1 MLKVKKIFSAFV
13 GMAMAANVFMT
24 MPFSAFAGEE
34 TTSRTYIYD
43 DYEISYD
50 ITNSWG
56 NTEKISVTIS
66 NTGDSTIEN
75 WMLSY
80 DDFNGEITGIWD
92 ANLAKTDS
100 GYEYVRNAGYNANI
114 QPDQSVSF
122 GYTLNDYTG
131 FPDTI
136 IMSQDRLEKPSSGFS
151 AELNII
157 NEWDTTFQGEI
168 ILTNKTDKPLEW
180 WELTFDSNFTITEV
194 TNSWAASVINNGNCN
209 YTFKGT
215 YTGIIG
221 PNSSVTLGFQAIK
234 NGDPMID
241 NVSLTEM
248 VFSNSV
254 ERSEENLADIG
265 EAYFKDI
272 ENVDDIATDAN
283 GFQYVK
289 NQFLV
294 TAYNDVSY
302 ATMET
307 LGDTYDADI
316 VGYIELTND
325 YQFEIEYDVTAT
337 DIYNIINE
345 LTDNPNVEYASINS
359 VIESECD
366 FTPNDPWNPNETI
379 DWDTTNPS
387 GSNWG
392 VEAIDAPGAWEYTD
406 QMSEVRIGLIDSLF
420 DTNQEDLNY
429 FQIWHN
435 SKPVP
440 IYSKFPTIYANNY
453 SNNNHGSH
461 VSGTMAAAFNN
472 NLGVSGVSVNSKLY
486 AYSTVGQR
494 SNPNLENIDTLME
507 VKYSTTLLI
516 GNNVKVINYSMG
528 FNRKNIDKREELEA
542 FIDSITPALE
552 QHLSKLIVMGY
563 DFVIVCSAGNNSI
576 DSTHNSLFTNASNPL
591 VKNRIIVVGSIG
603 RNDFTSSYHFS
614 STFSNTGERVDVV
627 APGEKIYSTVYGSRY
642 EDSFSWEYNGNIYS
656 AQWNGT
662 SMATPHVSGTAG
674 LLYSV
679 NPNLSGEQ
687 VKQIIVNTAG
697 GEGRTV
703 NDTNGRTYNIL
714 NARAAVEDALR
725 TEGENVD
732 KNESIVFV
740 RDYLNGT
747 RLNNATIRIQGR
759 EAHNNDVDMYLTEG
773 KPANLITGWY
783 NITVMA
789 DGYVTYRYKYHSTE
803 AFTTI
808 DLVEDIPNNTGY
820 LQITAKDWINNQN
833 ANTEFDLYTID
844 ENYNQVKQNTNGTY
858 ATTSGVTE
866 MIALAPGYYLPETTT
881 GQSQYVQELYP
892 VAANHTTNE
901 ICMKFGFEGTV
912 ETYGFEVHVE
922 DSAALGINFRLAAR
936 SSEESLRLDEA
947 IIATNIHP
955 VNYPGVYFH
964 FFDTQQVRDNK
975 DFSIGFKLTQAQ
987 INRLEKIADDSFGIK
1002 VMVSHGSYGTPN
1014 SDPIWITASDLIN
1027 NWDSQTEFVEFAGIS
1042 FDSAADAYKV
1052 DSNYW
1057 LLDSEN

>member
-24 MPFSAFAGEE
+24 MPFSSFADEE

-157 NEWDTTFQGEI
+157 NEWDTTFQGKI
-168 ILTNKTDKPLEW
+168 ILTNKTDKPMEW
-180 WELTFDSNFTITEV
+180 WELTFDSNFTITEIK
-194 TNSWAASVINNGNCN
+194 TSWAASVINNGNCN

-221 PNSSVTLGFQAIK
+221 PNSSVALGFQAIK
-234 NGDPMID
+234 NGNPMID

-272 ENVDDIATDAN
+272 ESIDDIDVDSN
-283 GFQYVK
+283 GIEFVK
-289 NQFLV
+289 NQFLL

-302 ATMET
+302 AEVEA
-307 LGDTYDADI
+307 LGNEYDADI
-316 VGYIELTND
+316 VGYIALTND
-325 YQFEIEYDVTAT
+325 YQFEIEYDVNAN
-337 DIYNIINE
+337 DIYSIIDE
-345 LTDNPNVEYASINS
+345 LMDNQLVEYASLNT
-359 VIESECD
+359 VFEYELEYE
-366 FTPNDPWNPNETI
+366 PNDPWDTSETI

-406 QMSEVRIGLIDSLF
+406 QMYPVKVGLIDGMF
-420 DTNQEDLNY
+420 DDNHEDLNLY
-429 FQIWHN
+429 HIWNN
-435 SKPVP
+435 SDPIANPEYVNP
-440 IYSKFPTIYANNY
+440 NIYST
-453 SNNNHGSH
+453 NNHGTH
-461 VSGTMAAAFNN
+461 VAGTMGASFDN
-472 NLGVSGVSVNSKLY
+472 GIGISGVVPYNKLY
-486 AYSTVGQR
+486 AYSSLGDITD
-494 SNPNLENIDTLME
+494 PNLLEREGKISFVME
-507 VKYSTTLLI
+507 EKYALALLI

-528 FNRKNIDKREELEA
+528 YSFNDESEREE
-542 FIDSITPALE
+542 FINLNAEILGKF
-552 QHLSKLIVMGY
+552 LNKLVNMGY
-563 DFVIVCSAGNNSI
+563 DFVIVPAAGNDDGADAEFASFLTRI
-576 DSTHNSLFTNASNPL
+576 DIEN
-591 VKNRIIVVGSIG
+591 VKDRIIVVGSVG
-603 RNDFTSSYHFS
+603 MTTVNNETVYHFS
-614 STFSNTGERVDVV
+614 DFSNIGERVDVV
-627 APGEKIYSTVYGSRY
+627 APGEKIYSTVRDNRY
-642 EDSFSWEYNGNIYS
+642 ENGFAYFYNMFW
-656 AQWNGT
+656 ADWNGT
-662 SMATPHVSGTAG
+662 SMAAPHVSGTAA

-679 NPNLSGEQ
+679 NPNLSGAQ
-687 VKQIIVNTAG
+687 VKNIIVETSG
-697 GEGRTV
+697 GEGREFTD
-703 NDTNGRTYNIL
+703 NSGGSYGII
-714 NARAAVEDALR
+714 NAKLAVETALR

-759 EAHNNDVDMYLTEG
+759 EAHNNDVDMYMTEG

-808 DLVEDIPNNTGY
+808 DLVEDIPNNMGY

-833 ANTEFDLYTID
+833 ANTEFNLYTID

-866 MIALAPGYYLPETTT
+866 MIALVPGYYLPETTT

-1002 VMVSHGSYGTPN
+1002 VMVSHGSYGSPN

-1042 FDSAADAYKV
+1042 FDSTADAYKV

>member
-24 MPFSAFAGEE
+24 MPFSAFADEE

-56 NTEKISVTIS
+56 NTEKVSVTIS

-168 ILTNKTDKPLEW
+168 ILTNKTDKPMEW
-180 WELTFDSNFTITEV
+180 WELTFDSNFTITEIK
-194 TNSWAASVINNGNCN
+194 TSWAASVINNGNCN

-221 PNSSVTLGFQAIK
+221 PNSSVALGFQAIK

-272 ENVDDIATDAN
+272 ESIDDIDVDSN
-283 GFQYVK
+283 GIEFVK
-289 NQFLV
+289 NQFLL

-302 ATMET
+302 DEVEA
-307 LGDTYDADI
+307 LGDEYDADI
-316 VGYIELTND
+316 VGYIALTND
-325 YQFEIEYDVTAT
+325 YQFEIEYDVNAN
-337 DIYNIINE
+337 DIYQIIDE
-345 LTDNPNVEYASINS
+345 LMDNQLVEYVSINP

-366 FTPNDPWNPNETI
+366 FVPNDPWNPNETI

-392 VEAIDAPGAWEYTD
+392 VEAIDAPGAWEYMD

-440 IYSKFPTIYANNY
+440 IYSNFPTIY
-453 SNNNHGSH
+453 SNIYATNNHGSH

-494 SNPNLENIDTLME
+494 SNPNLENIDSLME

-528 FNRKNIDKREELEA
+528 FNRKNIDKREKLEK
-542 FIDSITPALE
+542 FIDSITPAIE

-563 DFVIVCSAGNNSI
+563 DFVIVCSAGNDSI
-576 DSTHNSLFTNASNPL
+576 DSTHNSLFTNASNPI

-603 RNDFTSSYHFS
+603 RNDFTSTYHFS
-614 STFSNTGERVDVV
+614 TTFSNTGERVDVV

-642 EDSFSWEYNGNIYS
+642 EDSFSWEYNGKIYS
-656 AQWNGT
+656 AQWDGT

-714 NARAAVEDALR
+714 NARAAVETALR

-747 RLNNATIRIQGR
+747 RLNNATIRIQGT
-759 EAHNNDVDMYLTEG
+759 EAQNNDVDMYLTEG
-773 KPANLITGWY
+773 TPMNLVTGWY

-833 ANTEFDLYTID
+833 ANTEFNLYTID

-901 ICMKFGFEGTV
+901 ICMKF
-912 ETYGFEVHVE
+912 GFEVHVE

-1002 VMVSHGSYGTPN
+1002 VMVSHGSYGSPN

>member
-1 MLKVKKIFSAFV
+1 MLKIKKIFSAFV
-13 GMAMAANVFMT
+13 GMALAANALIT
-24 MPFSAFAGEE
+24 IPFSAFADEE
-34 TTSRTYIYD
+34 TSRTYTYD
-43 DYEISYD
+43 GYDVSYD
-50 ITNSWG
+50 VTNSWG
-56 NTEKISVTIS
+56 NTEMVSVTLS
-66 NTGDSTIEN
+66 NTGDSVIEN

-168 ILTNKTDKPLEW
+168 ILTNKTDKPIEW
-180 WELTFDSNFTITEV
+180 WEFTFDSNFTITEV

-221 PNSSVTLGFQAIK
+221 SNSSVALGFQAIK

-241 NVSLTEM
+241 NISLTEM

-272 ENVDDIATDAN
+272 ESIDDIDVDSN
-283 GFQYVK
+283 GIEFVK
-289 NQFLV
+289 NQFLL

-302 ATMET
+302 DEVEA
-307 LGDTYDADI
+307 LGDEYNADI
-316 VGYIELTND
+316 VGYIALTND
-325 YQFEIEYDVTAT
+325 YQFEIEYDVNAN
-337 DIYNIINE
+337 DIYQIIDE
-345 LTDNPNVEYASINS
+345 LMDNQLIEYASLNT
-359 VIESECD
+359 VIESENLSI
-366 FTPNDPWNPNETI
+366 PNDPWDTSETI

-392 VEAIDAPGAWEYTD
+392 VEAIDAPGAWEYMD
-406 QMSEVRIGLIDSLF
+406 QMSTVKVGLYDSMF
-420 DTNQEDLNY
+420 DENHEDLDIFHVWNNPSRDYIMNY
-429 FQIWHN
+429 W
-435 SKPVP
+435 SK
-440 IYSKFPTIYANNY
+440 STAT
-453 SNNNHGSH
+453 HGTH
-461 VSGTMAAAFNN
+461 VSGTMAAKYNN
-472 NLGVSGVSVNSKLY
+472 EKGISGILPYSKLY
-486 AYSTVGQR
+486 GFSALGNDSD
-494 SNPNLENIDTLME
+494 PNLEGRNISNIMKH
-507 VKYSTTLLI
+507 KYAFALLI
-516 GNNVKVINYSMG
+516 GNDVKVINHSMSQSIYSADIMG
-528 FNRKNIDKREELEA
+528 KFLD
-542 FIDSITPALE
+542 
-552 QHLSKLIVMGY
+552 KLINMGY
-563 DFVIVCSAGNNSI
+563 DFVIVAAAGNDYGNDAGLASI
-576 DSTHNSLFTNASNPL
+576 YNAITIEN
-591 VKNRIIVVGSIG
+591 VRNRIICVGAIG
-603 RNDFTSSYHFS
+603 RGPTNETAYHVSSY
-614 STFSNTGERVDVV
+614 SNIGKRVDVV
-627 APGEKIYSTVYGSRY
+627 APGGDFYDTGIYSTVLNNKY
-642 EDSFSWEYNGNIYS
+642 ENENWY
-656 AQWNGT
+656 GT
-662 SMATPHVSGTAG
+662 SMAAPHVSGTAG
-674 LLYSV
+674 MLYSV

-687 VKQIIVNTAG
+687 VKNIMVETSG
-697 GEGRTV
+697 GEGREFT
-703 NDTNGRTYNIL
+703 DSLGGSYGII
-714 NARAAVEDALR
+714 NAKLAVEDALR

-759 EAHNNDVDMYLTEG
+759 EAHNNDVDMYMTEG
-773 KPANLITGWY
+773 KPMNLVTGWY

-833 ANTEFDLYTID
+833 ANTEFNLYTID

-1002 VMVSHGSYGTPN
+1002 VMVSHGSYGSPN

>member
-24 MPFSAFAGEE
+24 MPFSAFADEE

-114 QPDQSVSF
+114 QPNQSVSF

-168 ILTNKTDKPLEW
+168 ILTNKTDKPMEW
-180 WELTFDSNFTITEV
+180 WELTFDSNFTITEIK
-194 TNSWAASVINNGNCN
+194 TSWAASVINNGNCN

-221 PNSSVTLGFQAIK
+221 PNSSVALGFQAIK

-241 NVSLTEM
+241 NISLTEM

-254 ERSEENLADIG
+254 ERSEENLVDIG

-272 ENVDDIATDAN
+272 ESIDDIDVDSN
-283 GFQYVK
+283 GIEFVK
-289 NQFLV
+289 NQFLL

-302 ATMET
+302 DEVEA
-307 LGDTYDADI
+307 LGNEYDADI
-316 VGYIELTND
+316 VGYIALTND
-325 YQFEIEYDVTAT
+325 YQFEIEYDVNAN
-337 DIYNIINE
+337 DIYSIIDE
-345 LTDNPNVEYASINS
+345 LMDNQLVEYASLNT
-359 VIESECD
+359 VFEYELEYE
-366 FTPNDPWNPNETI
+366 PNDPWDTSETI

-387 GSNWG
+387 GLNWG
-392 VEAIDAPGAWEYTD
+392 VEAIDAPGAWEYID
-406 QMSEVRIGLIDSLF
+406 QMSTVKIGLIDSMF
-420 DTNQEDLNY
+420 EENHEDLNY
-429 FQIWHN
+429 FHVW
-435 SKPVP
+435 
-440 IYSKFPTIYANNY
+440 NNPSHDY
-453 SNNNHGSH
+453 IMNYWDGDNTHGTH
-461 VSGTMAAAFNN
+461 VSGTMAANFDNET
-472 NLGVSGVSVNSKLY
+472 GISGIVPYNKLY
-486 AYSTVGQR
+486 GYSAFGINTD
-494 SNPNLENIDTLME
+494 PNLHDRIISFVME
-507 VKYSTTLLI
+507 EKYELALLI

-528 FNRKNIDKREELEA
+528 WNLNKNE
-542 FIDSITPALE
+542 ITENAEILGNF
-552 QHLSKLIVMGY
+552 LNKLISMGY
-563 DFVIVCSAGNNSI
+563 DFVIIPAAGNDYGKDAEYASFLTRI
-576 DSTHNSLFTNASNPL
+576 DIEN
-591 VKNRIIVVGSIG
+591 VKNRIICVGSVGIDN
-603 RNDFTSSYHFS
+603 NDNKTTYHFS
-614 STFSNTGERVDVV
+614 DFSNIGKRVDVV
-627 APGEKIYSTVYGSRY
+627 APGEKIYSTVLNDGYENRY
-642 EDSFSWEYNGNIYS
+642 MYYNWWTGKYEW
-656 AQWNGT
+656 ADWDGT
-662 SMATPHVSGTAG
+662 SMAAPHVSGTAG

-687 VKQIIVNTAG
+687 VKNIIVETSG
-697 GEGRTV
+697 GEGREFT
-703 NDTNGRTYNIL
+703 DSLGGSYGII
-714 NARAAVEDALR
+714 NAKLAVEAALR

-773 KPANLITGWY
+773 KPMNLITGWY

-833 ANTEFDLYTID
+833 ANTEFNLYTID

-881 GQSQYVQELYP
+881 GQSQYVQ
-892 VAANHTTNE
+892 N
-901 ICMKFGFEGTV
+901 
-912 ETYGFEVHVE
+912 
-922 DSAALGINFRLAAR
+922 
-936 SSEESLRLDEA
+936 
-947 IIATNIHP
+947 
-955 VNYPGVYFH
+955 
-964 FFDTQQVRDNK
+964 
-975 DFSIGFKLTQAQ
+975 SIQ
-987 INRLEKIADDSFGIK
+987 
-1002 VMVSHGSYGTPN
+1002 
-1014 SDPIWITASDLIN
+1014 
-1027 NWDSQTEFVEFAGIS
+1027 
-1042 FDSAADAYKV
+1042 
-1052 DSNYW
+1052 
-1057 LLDSEN
+1057 

>member
-168 ILTNKTDKPLEW
+168 ILTNKTDKPMEW
-180 WELTFDSNFTITEV
+180 WELTFDSNFTITEIK
-194 TNSWAASVINNGNCN
+194 TSWAASVINNGNCN

-215 YTGIIG
+215 YTGIID
-221 PNSSVTLGFQAIK
+221 PNSSVALGFQAIK

-241 NVSLTEM
+241 NISLTEM

-254 ERSEENLADIG
+254 ERSEENLVDIG

-272 ENVDDIATDAN
+272 ENIDDIDVDSN
-283 GFQYVK
+283 GIEFVK
-289 NQFLV
+289 NQFLL

-302 ATMET
+302 DEVEA
-307 LGDTYDADI
+307 LGDEYNADI
-316 VGYIELTND
+316 VGYIALTND
-325 YQFEIEYDVTAT
+325 YQFEIEYDVNAN
-337 DIYNIINE
+337 DIYQIIDE
-345 LTDNPNVEYASINS
+345 LMDNQLIEYASLNT
-359 VIESECD
+359 VIESESLSI
-366 FTPNDPWNPNETI
+366 PNDPWDTSETI

-392 VEAIDAPGAWEYTD
+392 VEAIDAPGAWEYMD
-406 QMSEVRIGLIDSLF
+406 QMSTVKVGLIDSEF
-420 DTNQEDLNY
+420 QEHEDLEY
-429 FQIWHN
+429 FHI
-435 SKPVP
+435 
-440 IYSKFPTIYANNY
+440 FNNVT
-453 SNNNHGSH
+453 NFTEPHGNH
-461 VSGTMAAAFNN
+461 VAGTMAASFNN
-472 NLGVSGVSVNSKLY
+472 ETGISGIIPYNKLY
-486 AYSTVGQR
+486 AVSRTGSRVYSGEHYTA
-494 SNPNLENIDTLME
+494 ME
-507 VKYSTTLLI
+507 WKYMFAFLI
-516 GNNVKVINYSMG
+516 GNDVKVINVSHRDF
-528 FNRKNIDKREELEA
+528 FNADEGDINAAILGEFLN
-542 FIDSITPALE
+542 
-552 QHLSKLIVMGY
+552 KLINMGY
-563 DFVIVCSAGNNSI
+563 DFNIVAAAGNDGVNSDAKDI
-576 DSTHNSLFTNASNPL
+576 SLINRISIEA
-591 VKNRIIVVGSIG
+591 VKNRIITVGSVG
-603 RNDFTSSYHFS
+603 MDNNTSKTSYHLSSFS
-614 STFSNTGERVDVV
+614 SRGERVDVV
-627 APGEKIYSTVYGSRY
+627 APGEKIYSTVFNNGY
-642 EDSFSWEYNGNIYS
+642 ENQYIYYFWLVDWS
-656 AQWNGT
+656 GT
-662 SMATPHVSGTAG
+662 SMAAPHVSGTAG

-687 VKQIIVNTAG
+687 VKNIIVETSG
-697 GEGRTV
+697 GEGREFT
-703 NDTNGRTYNIL
+703 DSLGGSYGII
-714 NARAAVEDALR
+714 NAKLAVETALR

-773 KPANLITGWY
+773 KPMNLVTGWY

-833 ANTEFDLYTID
+833 ANTEFNLYTID

-858 ATTSGVTE
+858 STTSGVTE
-866 MIALAPGYYLPETTT
+866 MITLAPGYYLPETTT

>member
-1 MLKVKKIFSAFV
+1 MLKVKKMFSAFV
-13 GMAMAANVFMT
+13 GATTAINALMT
-24 MPFSAFAGEE
+24 IPFSAFADEE

-43 DYEISYD
+43 DYEITYD

-80 DDFNGEITGIWD
+80 DDFNGDITGIWD

-122 GYTLNDYTG
+122 GYTLNDFTG

-151 AELNII
+151 AELNVV
-157 NEWDTTFQGEI
+157 NDWGDTFNGEI
-168 ILTNKTDKPLEW
+168 LLTNETDKPMEW
-180 WELTFDSNFTITEV
+180 WELTFDSNFTITEIK
-194 TNSWAASVINNGNCN
+194 TSWAASVINNGNCN

-221 PNSSVTLGFQAIK
+221 PNSSVALGFQAIK

-254 ERSEENLADIG
+254 ERSEENLVDIG

-272 ENVDDIATDAN
+272 ESINDIDVDSN
-283 GFQYVK
+283 GIEFVK
-289 NQFLV
+289 NQFLL

-302 ATMET
+302 DAVEA
-307 LGDTYDADI
+307 LGNEYDADI

-325 YQFEIEYDVTAT
+325 YQFEIEYDVNAN
-337 DIYNIINE
+337 DIYQIIDE
-345 LTDNPNVEYASINS
+345 LMDNQLVEYASLNTAF
-359 VIESECD
+359 EYELEYE
-366 FTPNDPWNPNETI
+366 PNDPWDKSETI

-387 GSNWG
+387 GANWG
-392 VEAIDAPGAWEYTD
+392 VEAIDAPGAWEYID
-406 QMSEVRIGLIDSLF
+406 QMSTVKVGLYDSMF
-420 DTNQEDLNY
+420 DENHEDLNL
-429 FQIWHN
+429 FHSW
-435 SKPVP
+435 
-440 IYSKFPTIYANNY
+440 NNP
-453 SNNNHGSH
+453 NKNEIDDAHGTH
-461 VSGTMAAAFNN
+461 VSGTMAARFDNEI
-472 NLGVSGVSVNSKLY
+472 GISGIIPYNKLY
-486 AYSTVGQR
+486 GFSALGNDSD
-494 SNPNLENIDTLME
+494 PNLEGRNISNIMKH
-507 VKYSTTLLI
+507 KYAFALLI
-516 GNNVKVINYSMG
+516 GNDVKVINHSMSQSIYSADIMG
-528 FNRKNIDKREELEA
+528 KFLD
-542 FIDSITPALE
+542 
-552 QHLSKLIVMGY
+552 KLINMGY
-563 DFVIVCSAGNNSI
+563 DFVIVAAAGNDYGKDAGLASI
-576 DSTHNSLFTNASNPL
+576 YNAITIEN
-591 VKNRIIVVGSIG
+591 VRNRIICVGAVGRGSTNETAYHIASYSNIG
-603 RNDFTSSYHFS
+603 K
-614 STFSNTGERVDVV
+614 RVDVV
-627 APGEKIYSTVYGSRY
+627 APGGERNETEIYSTVLNNKY
-642 EDSFSWEYNGNIYS
+642 ENKNWH
-656 AQWNGT
+656 GT
-662 SMATPHVSGTAG
+662 SMAAPHVSGTAG

-687 VKQIIVNTAG
+687 VKNIIVETSG
-697 GEGRTV
+697 GEGREFT
-703 NDTNGRTYNIL
+703 DSLGGSYGII
-714 NARAAVEDALR
+714 NAKLAVETALR

-773 KPANLITGWY
+773 KPTNLITGWY

-833 ANTEFDLYTID
+833 ANTEFNLYTID

-987 INRLEKIADDSFGIK
+987 IDRLEKIADDSFGIK
-1002 VMVSHGSYGTPN
+1002 VTVSHGSYGSPN
-1014 SDPIWITASDLIN
+1014 SDPIWITASNLVD

-1057 LLDSEN
+1057 LLDSKN

>member
-1 MLKVKKIFSAFV
+1 MLKIKKIFSAFV
-13 GMAMAANVFMT
+13 GMAMAANALIT
-24 MPFSAFAGEE
+24 MPFSAFADEE

-168 ILTNKTDKPLEW
+168 ILTNKTDKPMEW
-180 WELTFDSNFTITEV
+180 WELTFDSNFTITEIK
-194 TNSWAASVINNGNCN
+194 TSWAASVINNGNCN

-221 PNSSVTLGFQAIK
+221 PNSSVALGFQAIK

-254 ERSEENLADIG
+254 ERSEENLVDIG

-272 ENVDDIATDAN
+272 ESIDDIDVDSN
-283 GFQYVK
+283 GIEFVK
-289 NQFLV
+289 NQFLL

-302 ATMET
+302 DEVEA
-307 LGDTYDADI
+307 LGDEYDADI
-316 VGYIELTND
+316 VGYIALTND
-325 YQFEIEYDVTAT
+325 YQFEIEYDVNAN
-337 DIYNIINE
+337 DIYSIIDE
-345 LTDNPNVEYASINS
+345 LMDNQLVEYASLNT
-359 VIESECD
+359 VFEYELEYE
-366 FTPNDPWNPNETI
+366 PNDPWDTSETI

-392 VEAIDAPGAWEYTD
+392 VEAIDAPGAWEYID
-406 QMSEVRIGLIDSLF
+406 QMSTVKIGLIDSMF
-420 DTNQEDLNY
+420 EENHEDLNY
-429 FQIWHN
+429 FHVW
-435 SKPVP
+435 
-440 IYSKFPTIYANNY
+440 NNPSHDY
-453 SNNNHGSH
+453 IMNYWDGDNTHGTH
-461 VSGTMAAAFNN
+461 VSGTMAANFDNET
-472 NLGVSGVSVNSKLY
+472 GISGVVPYNKLY
-486 AYSTVGQR
+486 AYSKMGED
-494 SNPNLENIDTLME
+494 SDPNLQERQVSHVMGE
-507 VKYSTTLLI
+507 KYALALLI

-528 FNRKNIDKREELEA
+528 YTFAYD
-542 FIDSITPALE
+542 FIKEIVINYNAKILGE
-552 QHLSKLIVMGY
+552 FLNKLVNMGY
-563 DFVIVCSAGNNSI
+563 DFVIVPAAGNDYGEDAEFASFLTRI
-576 DSTHNSLFTNASNPL
+576 DIEN
-591 VKNRIIVVGSIG
+591 VKNRIICVGAVG
-603 RNDFTSSYHFS
+603 RGSTNETAYHVSSY
-614 STFSNTGERVDVV
+614 SNIGKRVDVV
-627 APGEKIYSTVYGSRY
+627 APGGDFYETGIYSTVLNNKY
-642 EDSFSWEYNGNIYS
+642 ENENWY
-656 AQWNGT
+656 GT
-662 SMATPHVSGTAG
+662 SMAAPHVSGTAG

-687 VKQIIVNTAG
+687 VKNIIVETSG
-697 GEGRTV
+697 GEGREFT
-703 NDTNGRTYNIL
+703 DSLGGSYGII
-714 NARAAVEDALR
+714 NAKLAVETALR

-833 ANTEFDLYTID
+833 ANTEFNLYTID
-844 ENYNQVKQNTNGTY
+844 ENYNQVKQNANGTY

-922 DSAALGINFRLAAR
+922 DSATIGINFRLAAR

-987 INRLEKIADDSFGIK
+987 INRLKAIADDSFGIK
-1002 VMVSHGSYGTPN
+1002 VMVSHGSYGAPN

-1057 LLDSEN
+1057 LLDSED